1 MIKEKMLI
9 KDLMQESNVKF
20 GTSGARGLVSNMTD
34 KVCYTYTVAFI
45 NYLEQEGLIKRSD
58 SVAVAGDLRPSTPR
72 IMRAVLKA
80 IADKGYIPLNC
91 GFIPSP
97 AVAYYGIRHSIASI
111 MVTGSHIPDDRNGI
125 KFNKPQGEILKE
137 DEIKISSQSVEL
149 DAGLFNAEGMLK
161 DHFSIPSI
169 YKAAEIEYKKR
180 YLDFFENQPLS
191 GLRIGVYQHSAVGRD
206 ILLDIVCSLGAT
218 VIPLGYSNSF
228 VAVDTEA
235 IRPEDVELAKRW
247 VQEYKLDAIF
257 STDGDS
263 DRPLLADEKGGW
275 IRGDVGGILCAYFL
289 NADFISLPVS
299 CNTAV
304 EMTGWFKKVKRT
316 KIGSPYVISQ
326 MQELAQENVQGIV
339 VGYEANGGF
348 LLETEVKHGLNILSP
363 LPTRDA
369 LIYLLGITLL
379 SKEQNK
385 TLSQLVEELPKRY
398 TYSGRLQNFPQTES
412 TKILNYFSE
421 TLSKDDLKE
430 RINSCFAQLTGNV
443 FQVDNTDGVRMI
455 FESGDVI
462 HLRPSGNAPEFRCYT
477 ESDSLTRA
485 VQLNSSIFDWI
496 RSFNFKQV

>member
-1 MIKEKMLI
+1 MNFRQKWQLFTLCGIILPMI
-9 KDLMQESNVKF
+9 NHA
-20 GTSGARGLVSNMTD
+20 T
-34 KVCYTYTVAFI
+34 
-45 NYLEQEGLIKRSD
+45 
-58 SVAVAGDLRPSTPR
+58 
-72 IMRAVLKA
+72 RAK
-80 IADKGYIPLNC
+80 IAEL
-91 GFIPSP
+91 
-97 AVAYYGIRHSIASI
+97 
-111 MVTGSHIPDDRNGI
+111 
-125 KFNKPQGEILKE
+125 
-137 DEIKISSQSVEL
+137 QSRYVEL
-149 DAGLFNAEGMLK
+149 EKTYQNGLTEVALSEIPEMVYNSNA
-161 DHFSIPSI
+161 
-169 YKAAEIEYKKR
+169 IE
-180 YLDFFENQPLS
+180 NSTLS
-191 GLRIGVYQHSAVGRD
+191 L
-206 ILLDIVCSLGAT
+206 
-218 VIPLGYSNSF
+218 
-228 VAVDTEA
+228 VDTEA

-263 DRPLLADEKGGW
+263 DRPLLADEKGVW